1 MKLLGEPESG
11 RSGFAKYRTIA
22 SVSRYVP
29 GAFLVFAAACG
40 GGGDKAAD
48 EITGPPPP
56 AAVTLSFTLQQVNG
70 QTLPASFQTAEGV
83 LVITSGSMVLRPEL
97 TFSESILYNL
107 TAPGASAVADTA
119 ITTGTYAQ
127 TGTDIVFT
135 VPPSGSEGT
144 ITFSGTVVGNT
155 LTYNDAGFVA
165 VYRR

>member
-1 MKLLGEPESG
+1 M
-11 RSGFAKYRTIA
+11 
-22 SVSRYVP
+22 
-29 GAFLVFAAACG
+29 FAAACG
-40 GGGDKAAD
+40 GGGDKAGG
-48 EITGPPPP
+48 EVTGPPP
-56 AAVTLSFTLQQVNG
+56 AAVALSFTLQQVNG
-70 QTLPASFQTAEGV
+70 QTLPATFQTAEGV
-83 LVITSGSMVLRPEL
+83 LVITSGALVLRPEL

-135 VPPSGSEGT
+135 VPPSGSEAG
-144 ITFSGTVVGNT
+144 ITFSGTVAGNT